1 MQVAKIRLRQE
12 PYKSFIVHNEK
23 DPFTPWHHHPE
34 YELVLIV
41 KGKGKR
47 LVGDHVA
54 RFEKNDLVFLG
65 PFLPH
70 QWVCEIENMD
80 ESRGPFDEAFVIQ
93 FGYDFL
99 GDKFFEI
106 PENSC
111 LKRFL
116 IESNRGYEFLGKTKE
131 RIISILHDMFD
142 MSDVQRLYAL
152 LRIFE
157 IFASTKEYDILASPT
172 NANSFH
178 LKDDNPMKKAMQYI
192 LQNFQDNIQIQD
204 LLDLTNLTY
213 ASFYPAFKKAYTMSF
228 KDYLLSV
235 RVGYACKLLTEGSMQ
250 ISEIAYDA
258 GFENLS
264 NFNRQFKK
272 IKGITPSQFQK
283 QYRFENIPVH

>member
-1 MQVAKIRLRQE
+1 MKVAKIRLRQE

-41 KGKGKR
+41 KGMGKR

-54 RFEKNDLVFLG
+54 RFEKNDLIFLG
-65 PFLPH
+65 PFIPH
-70 QWVCEIENMD
+70 QWVCKIDD
-80 ESRGPFDEAFVIQ
+80 EQEKQGPFDEAFVIQ

-116 IESNRGYEFLGKTKE
+116 LGSNRGYEFYGKTKE
-131 RIISILHDMFD
+131 RITAILHDMFE
-142 MSDVQRLYAL
+142 MNDVQRLYAL

-157 IFASTKEYDILASPT
+157 IFAFTREFHSLASPHIADSYQFT
-172 NANSFH
+172 I
-178 LKDDNPMKKAMQYI
+178 DDPMKKAMQFI
-192 LQNFQDNIQIQD
+192 LQNFQDSIQIQD
-204 LLDLTNLTY
+204 LLDLTNLSY
-213 ASFYPAFKKAYTMSF
+213 ASFYPAFKKAYSMSF

-250 ISEIAYDA
+250 ISEIAYDS

-272 IKGITPSQFQK
+272 IKGLTPSQFQK
-283 QYRFENIPVH
+283 QYRLAV